1 MNDFADLTYYKD
13 KAYCGKYNNNCS
25 LKNKSI
31 VKQIFLSNYS

>member
-13 KAYCGKYNNNCS
+13 KAYYSKYDNNWS